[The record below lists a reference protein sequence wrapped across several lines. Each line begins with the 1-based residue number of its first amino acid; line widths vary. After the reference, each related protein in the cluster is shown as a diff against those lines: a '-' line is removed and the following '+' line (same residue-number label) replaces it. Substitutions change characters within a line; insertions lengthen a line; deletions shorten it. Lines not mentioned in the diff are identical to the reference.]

1 MFEPNPFGKEGT
13 VNIIE
18 TRPRNVRILPNARAI
33 CIRPDPKDPKA
44 KPRVDDIDAFIARLP
59 PHTVELIDIH
69 YDSLLP
75 RLPRLD
81 GQGNIRFAHI
91 GARKLRD
98 YSPLFGLTRLESL
111 FLVSF
116 SLPDLSAFQTRQL
129 KYLRLI
135 RGRLT
140 HLDLSATA
148 AFLQHCQ
155 SHSRVLPAS
164 GFGVAYH
171 GGRASAVATAGA
183 RTTAKLPCSPRMQVI
198 GVFGDYRHAPGQD
211 RFPGARRDAELEVGI
226 LDRWRRACIRA
237 LQSIAACH
245 GDERFGLFSSEQVP
259 AVRTILSRNGS
270 GEVCFARVIAVG
282 IDRGRKSS
290 QRSALKARAR
300 SMTSRGDA

>member
-18 TRPRNVRILPNARAI
+18 TRPRNVRILSNARAI

-148 AFLQHCQ
+148 AFLQRCTNLRTFGAVSIANLILESCQ
-155 SHSRVLPAS
+155 RVDLASLTMVEGLRQLRLLAPGPLPSFHALRGCKS
-164 GFGVAYH
+164 LESLVITATPLGKTDFGALGEMPSLKWVFLTVGDARVSELSKALPRVMVTN
-171 GGRASAVATAGA
+171 GSACFRASKSLPYEQYYRETEA
-183 RTTAKLPCSPRMQVI
+183 AKFAL
-198 GVFGDYRHAPGQD
+198 
-211 RFPGARRDAELEVGI
+211 
-226 LDRWRRACIRA
+226 RA
-237 LQSIAACH
+237 
-245 GDERFGLFSSEQVP
+245 
-259 AVRTILSRNGS
+259 
-270 GEVCFARVIAVG
+270 
-282 IDRGRKSS
+282 
-290 QRSALKARAR
+290 
-300 SMTSRGDA
+300 